1 MIEITVGTYEE
12 QILRILQKKYPITI
26 EELKE
31 SLHLSRKT
39 IDRTLYKLQTM
50 GVIQLDPLPDKTYI
64 RLLRNDFKFVQKK
77 RQYRFIKHH
86 HDKKIEFNEEGE
98 DGNDSYMYQ

>member
-12 QILRILQKKYPITI
+12 QIIRILQDRYPVTVEDI
-26 EELKE
+26 KE
-31 SLHLSRKT
+31 SLHISRKT
-39 IDRTLYKLQTM
+39 IDITLHKLQII
-50 GVIQLDPLPDKTYI
+50 GIIQLEPLPDKTYI

-86 HDKKIEFNEEGE
+86 HRKSPQTANIEEE
-98 DGNDSYMYQ
+98 DDFMYH